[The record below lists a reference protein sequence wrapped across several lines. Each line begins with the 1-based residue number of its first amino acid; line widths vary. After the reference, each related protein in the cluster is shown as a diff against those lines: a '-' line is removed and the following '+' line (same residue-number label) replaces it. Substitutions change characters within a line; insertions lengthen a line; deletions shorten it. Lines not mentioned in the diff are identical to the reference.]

1 MDPDE
6 FEELMRIQRMT
17 LRSVTNESET
27 DNKIKLMNIINN
39 MITKKR
45 KKVQKE
51 SILLEAQAEG
61 MTETEIERIFGL
73 LKDDHL
79 ITEPEPGYISLI

>member
-39 MITKKR
+39 MITNKR
-45 KKVQKE
+45 KKIQKE

-61 MTETEIERIFGL
+61 MTETEIERIIGL

-79 ITEPEPGYISLI
+79 ITEPEPGYISLT